1 MNIIVVAISKDVR
14 SKDAIYSRL
23 DKSLSAMNEYELVAV
38 NDTEQFLKSYGEERG
53 TQVSFKNCTSRIAA
67 KQIASK
73 ATHLIAFWSG
83 LDLTDL
89 IFFAVQRK
97 VPTKL
102 IPFLVT
108 TVANK
113 DTGQAFD
120 VYIGRGTPL
129 GNPFAIEHGTDADRA
144 HVIRRYR
151 EYFFKD
157 IITKPDM
164 KNYIESLRGLRLGCH
179 CKPFPCHGDVIAE
192 YLNSTTAPEK

>member
-1 MNIIVVAISKDVR
+1 MNTIVVAISKDVT
-14 SKDAIYSRL
+14 SKEAIYSKL
-23 DKSLSAMNEYELVAV
+23 DESLSAMNEYELVAV
-38 NDTEQFLKSYGEERG
+38 NDTQQFLKNYGEERG
-53 TQVSFKNCTSRIAA
+53 TRFSFKNCPSRIAA
-67 KQIASK
+67 KQIAAK
-73 ATHLIAFWSG
+73 ATHLIVFWSG

-144 HVIRRYR
+144 HVIGRYR

-157 IITKPDM
+157 LIIKPDM
-164 KNYIESLRGLRLGCH
+164 KNYIEGLRGLRLGCH
-179 CKPFPCHGDVIAE
+179 CKPLPCHGDVIAE
-192 YLNSTTAPEK
+192 YLNSAGTSEK